1 MYVKQIFKFDFIEY
15 VVPYE
20 QILFY
25 IFDLFF
31 QKEFSTC

>member
-1 MYVKQIFKFDFIEY
+1 MYVEQIFKFDFIKS

-31 QKEFSTC
+31 RKEFSTC